1 MNLRLT
7 GTRAEVENTLT
18 ALTQR
23 GFQWN
28 SDGKYYPQQGNSNE
42 FSYYLNDVQLPAP
55 AETVAPSPPPATP
68 EEQQARP
75 WDAVLGGKQSG
86 QN

>member
-18 ALTQR
+18 TLSQR

-28 SDGKYYPQQGNSNE
+28 SNGKYYPQRGNSNE

-55 AETVAPSPPPATP
+55 TETVAPSPPSATP
-68 EEQQARP
+68 GEPQPRA
-75 WDAVLGGKQSG
+75 WDAVLGGEQSE